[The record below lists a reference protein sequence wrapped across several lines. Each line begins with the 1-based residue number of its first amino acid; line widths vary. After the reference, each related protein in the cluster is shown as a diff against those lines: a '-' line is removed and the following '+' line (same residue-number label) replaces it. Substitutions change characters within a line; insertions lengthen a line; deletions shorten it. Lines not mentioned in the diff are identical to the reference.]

1 MSDLAGWAFFLTL
14 IGTNIAI
21 YWAIEEG
28 FETNFW
34 SDDER

>member
-1 MSDLAGWAFFLTL
+1 MVYMTGWVLFGICVAL
-14 IGTNIAI
+14 NIAI

-34 SDDER
+34 RDNEE